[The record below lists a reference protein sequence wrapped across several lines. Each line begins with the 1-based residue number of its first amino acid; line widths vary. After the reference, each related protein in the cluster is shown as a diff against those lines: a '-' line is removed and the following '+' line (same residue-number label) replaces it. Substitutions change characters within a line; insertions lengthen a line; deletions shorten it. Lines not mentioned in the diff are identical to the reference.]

1 MNDFFDI
8 SKDQWGNLVL
18 KVPPYQQA
26 ALAEEMRE
34 GDRRDLRGVSVYA
47 GLFILQTRIA
57 ALESICLTARI
68 PSAKVNSTGNQPTTI
83 KRMGRVDRLPFGWR
97 LHPQDDKKLVP
108 DKEEQKT
115 IRQAQFLRAKGLS
128 LREICRRLDQEGRP
142 RRGKRWENG
151 HSVLMG
157 VLLRNKQP

>member
-1 MNDFFDI
+1 
-8 SKDQWGNLVL
+8 
-18 KVPPYQQA
+18 
-26 ALAEEMRE
+26 
-34 GDRRDLRGVSVYA
+34 
-47 GLFILQTRIA
+47 
-57 ALESICLTARI
+57 
-68 PSAKVNSTGNQPTTI
+68 
-83 KRMGRVDRLPFGWR
+83 MGRVDRLPFGWR

-115 IRQAQFLRAKGLS
+115 IHQAQFLRAEGLS
-128 LREICRRLDQEGRP
+128 YREICRRLDQEGRP